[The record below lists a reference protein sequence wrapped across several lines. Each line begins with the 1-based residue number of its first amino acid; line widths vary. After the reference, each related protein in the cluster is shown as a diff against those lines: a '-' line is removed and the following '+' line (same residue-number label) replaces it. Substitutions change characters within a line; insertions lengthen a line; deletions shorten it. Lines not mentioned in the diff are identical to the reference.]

1 MKSFVSRWVAGA
13 LAVLASSVLA
23 SAQEAAPHLSV
34 PARDLPV
41 PNTVS
46 PELQKVLARP
56 VPPQTVM
63 PTTPEGWKKL
73 QRDYDAA
80 GAARARATA
89 QQLGVKVDA
98 TEVGGVKCYRV
109 MPKEI
114 ASGKEKDLLVHV
126 HGGAFVFG
134 SGLAA
139 TSEAVLLADA
149 CKMPVLSVDYRM
161 PPDHPFPAAPDDVLA
176 VWKAVLKDHDA
187 SRVVMGGT
195 SAGGGLIMTTMLRCK
210 AEGVPMPAALFI
222 GTPGC
227 ELSKT
232 GDSVYTNAEIDH
244 ILGRYEGRIE
254 ACVKLYAAG
263 HDLKEPLVSPIY
275 GDLTGWPPT
284 ILITGTRDML
294 LSNTVRTHRKLRS
307 AGVPADL
314 HVFEGQSHA
323 DYLLAYP
330 APECRE
336 ALGEIAAF
344 FDRRLKH

>member
-1 MKSFVSRWVAGA
+1 
-13 LAVLASSVLA
+13 
-23 SAQEAAPHLSV
+23 
-34 PARDLPV
+34 V

-210 AEGVPMPAALFI
+210 AEGVPMPTALFI

-294 LSNTVRTHRKLRS
+294 LSNTVRTHRKLRA